1 MKKFVKTQ
9 LVALC
14 VIICAVLLASQSHN
28 ALVSGLIL
36 ICGSIVAVGAILEGE
51 QANE

>member
-1 MKKFVKTQ
+1 MKTFVKTQ
-9 LVALC
+9 LVALV
-14 VIICAVLLASQSHN
+14 VIICAVLMASLSNN